1 MKHDSKKSLGHHC
14 CHQFQHTASMKIW
27 HILTRNGSIPVFLWY
42 ASSHLIASSTGIMS
56 SLLSS
61 PIFLFSCNLC
71 NIWPVGSLL
80 MHSNY
85 RFKLRMV
92 SKEHSSKFEYGKN
105 KKKKKSNLNYLNLI
119 FKTKLGSVSNDYT
132 VRFTELKVVSEN
144 DVT

>member
-1 MKHDSKKSLGHHC
+1 
-14 CHQFQHTASMKIW
+14 
-27 HILTRNGSIPVFLWY
+27 
-42 ASSHLIASSTGIMS
+42 
-56 SLLSS
+56 
-61 PIFLFSCNLC
+61 
-71 NIWPVGSLL
+71 

-92 SKEHSSKFEYGKN
+92 SKEHSSKFEYGKKK